1 LDFQDHNN
9 YHLRHILAGLKVEEV
24 KVEEVKV
31 EEVKVEEV
39 KVEEV
44 KVEEMMRV
52 LHYNHN
58 IL

>member
-24 KVEEVKV
+24 KVEE
-31 EEVKVEEV
+31 
-39 KVEEV
+39 
-44 KVEEMMRV
+44 MMRV

-58 IL
+58 ILQDLMLDMIVVQ